1 MSGEPATTEGHLD
14 ARDLGARDLGAP
26 GDDVSMRV
34 IAIDGPAGA
43 GKSTIA
49 RALAARL
56 GLEYLD
62 TGAMYRAVTFAAMR
76 RGILFDDDAVAALAR
91 DVTLEVGDH
100 GVLVD
105 GIDATAEIRSPEVT
119 SAVSRV
125 AANSAVRA
133 ELVRRQRAW
142 CRRRGG
148 GVIEG
153 RDIGSVVFP
162 DAELKLYLTASPRV
176 RAERRVAEAGGDVDE
191 IETAIAARDDYDSNR
206 ADSPLVQADGS
217 RVLDTTGLGI
227 DGVLT
232 AIEGLLAV
240 PHELGGQGSGD
251 GVDSDV
257 SVARGTGVA

>member
-1 MSGEPATTEGHLD
+1 MSEHAGEPAAGAAPEAD
-14 ARDLGARDLGAP
+14 AA
-26 GDDVSMRV
+26 VHV

-76 RGILFDDDAVAALAR
+76 RGIVDDDAAVAALAR
-91 DVTLEVGDH
+91 EVTLEVGEH

-105 GIDATAEIRSPEVT
+105 GVDATVEVRSAEVT
-119 SAVSRV
+119 RSVSRV
-125 AANSAVRA
+125 AANSAVRS
-133 ELVRRQRAW
+133 ELVERQRAW
-142 CRRRGG
+142 ARRRGG

-162 DAELKLYLTASPRV
+162 DAQLKLYLTASPRV

-191 IETAIAARDDYDSNR
+191 IEAAIAARDDYDSSR

-217 RVLDTTGLGI
+217 RVLDTTGLSI
-227 DGVLT
+227 EAVLA
-232 AIEGLLAV
+232 AIERLL
-240 PHELGGQGSGD
+240 H
-251 GVDSDV
+251 GVDRDAV
-257 SVARGTGVA
+257 RGVGAT